1 MLPKDGEQE
10 GEKAMQETA
19 TLTTPVSRKARIQ
32 SIDSLRGLALFG
44 ILLLNI
50 IAFANP
56 FAAYL
61 DPRVDGAD
69 SGINLAIFMTIDM
82 LAEGSMRTLFSMLF
96 GAGMLI
102 FLNKPAA
109 DADRVK
115 ALYYRRSL
123 LLVAFGLFNA
133 YLLIW
138 PGDILY
144 TYGMTGLVLYHFR
157 NLPARRLCQL
167 AIVVLLML
175 AALHSAMHVQ
185 ARMLKNE
192 VDAINALPEG
202 TPLNAEQS
210 ETLATWDNFLEQ
222 QFMAP
227 DAIAEERQIKQ
238 GGYVEN
244 FVFAASANVFI
255 QTIGFIA
262 NTFWDALAMML
273 LGMAFMKWGLF
284 DASRSSG
291 FYWRLCLLGFGLGI
305 PLNAW
310 ETLTFVNSD
319 FQIYW
324 ATFNRPSYDLGR
336 LLLAIGYTGLIML
349 ICKAGIL
356 SALMAGLARVG
367 QMALS
372 NYLMQS
378 VICNFIFLGFGL
390 GLAGQ
395 LQRVEI
401 YVVVIGVWLFQYFF
415 SVWWLSRFRFG
426 PLEWLWRSMTYS
438 KRQPLRLAQD

>member
-1 MLPKDGEQE
+1 MRGQQGD
-10 GEKAMQETA
+10 KAMQATA

-56 FAAYL
+56 FAAYI
-61 DPRVDGAD
+61 DPRVDGAGT
-69 SGINLAIFMTIDM
+69 GINLATFMTIDI

-102 FLNKPAA
+102 FLNKPAVPA
-109 DADRVK
+109 ERVK

-133 YLLIW
+133 YVLIW

-144 TYGMTGLVLYHFR
+144 TYGMTALVLYYFR
-157 NLPARRLCQL
+157 NLPARRLCQF
-167 AIVVLLML
+167 AVVVLLML
-175 AALHSAMHVQ
+175 AALHSAMHIQ
-185 ARMLKNE
+185 ARLLKNE
-192 VDAINALPEG
+192 VDAIHALAEG
-202 TPLNAEQS
+202 TPLDAEQS
-210 ETLATWDNFLEQ
+210 ETLATWDSFLEQ

-227 DAIAEERQIKQ
+227 DDIAAERQIKQ
-238 GGYVEN
+238 GGYAEN
-244 FVFAASANVFI
+244 FVYAASANIFI
-255 QTIGFIA
+255 QTIGFIV

-273 LGMAFMKWGLF
+273 LGMAFMKWGFF
-284 DASRSSG
+284 DASRDIG
-291 FYWRLCLLGFGLGI
+291 VYWRLCLLGFGLGI

-310 ETLTFVNSD
+310 ETLIFVNSD

-324 ATFNRPSYDLGR
+324 SAFNRPSYDLGR

-349 ICKAGIL
+349 ICKSGLL
-356 SALMAGLARVG
+356 STLMTGLARVG

-372 NYLMQS
+372 NYLMQT
-378 VICNFIFLGFGL
+378 VICNLLFLGFGF

-401 YVVVIGVWLFQYFF
+401 YLVVVGVWVFQYVF

-426 PLEWLWRSMTYS
+426 PMEWLWRSLTYGN
-438 KRQPLRLAQD
+438 RQPLRLTEG